1 MNDAVVLDEAG
12 IRFSPRWI
20 WRKGSFSIAPGSFAA
35 IVGPNGAGKSTLLKA
50 LLGMLP
56 LTEGAISVAG
66 KPPRRGNPR
75 IGYMP
80 QARPMDSELA
90 IRGCDIARFGVD
102 GFRWGFAL
110 PGRKERTRAARVRAA
125 LAAVGAATYADR
137 RLGALSGGE
146 AQRLFL
152 AQALVGD
159 PDLLVL
165 DEPLANLDLAN
176 RSVML
181 ALIASIA
188 RDRGIAVLLVAHDV
202 NGLLPYIDT
211 VVYVANGRIA
221 AGAPDDVIT
230 SATLSRIYDTDVE
243 VVRDS
248 HGHRFVLTPDQ
259 RL

>member
-1 MNDAVVLDEAG
+1 MSDALVLDCAG
-12 IRFSPRWI
+12 MRFGSKWI
-20 WRKGSFSIAPGSFAA
+20 WRNGSFSIKPGSFVA

-50 LLGMLP
+50 LLGMLS
-56 LTEGAISVAG
+56 LTEGAISIGG

-90 IRGCDIARFGVD
+90 VRGWDIARFGVD

-110 PGRKERTRAARVRAA
+110 LGRKELARAARVRAA
-125 LAAVGAATYADR
+125 LAAVGADAYADR
-137 RLGALSGGE
+137 RLSALSGGE

-176 RSVML
+176 RSMMV
-181 ALIASIA
+181 ALIASIV
-188 RDRGIAVLLVAHDV
+188 RERGIAVLLVAHDV
-202 NGLLPYIDT
+202 NGLLPYVDS

-230 SATLSRIYDTDVE
+230 SATLSSIYDTDVE

>member
-1 MNDAVVLDEAG
+1 MSVAVALDGAG
-12 IRFSPRWI
+12 MRFGPRWI
-20 WRKGSFSIAPGSFAA
+20 WRNASFTIAAGAFAA

-56 LTEGAISVAG
+56 LTEGSISVAG

-80 QARPMDSELA
+80 QSRPMGPELA
-90 IRGCDIARFGVD
+90 IRGRDIARFGVD

-110 PGRKERTRAARVRAA
+110 PGRKERARAARVQDA
-125 LAAVGAATYADR
+125 LTAVGAATYGDR

-176 RSVML
+176 RAAMA

-188 RDRGIAVLLVAHDV
+188 REREIAVLLVAHDV
-202 NGLLPYIDT
+202 NGLLPHVDT

-248 HGHRFVLTPDQ
+248 RGHRFVLTPDQ
-259 RL
+259 CS